1 MKEQFTDAVLI
12 RLDTTSSF
20 SAQQLAMIREAI
32 TAVADRYVIT
42 PNGNEVVAYD
52 CLQPEGYK
60 AFLVIK
66 KAEGLSDNSIK
77 AYKHVIDRFLIAVM
91 KPLENITTTD
101 VQLYLYK
108 KQNGD
113 GNQATS
119 VNNHRRI
126 LSGFFGWLH
135 DGGWIQE
142 NPMRNIKP
150 VKGLKKAYEPITSEQ
165 FELVMG
171 KLKSPRDRAIVAVI
185 AGSGIRIGEACSM
198 RLNRLDLDGR
208 RFYVTGKGNK
218 ERLCFLTPRALY
230 ELKKYL
236 MTRVDDSPW
245 VFVSRRAPHGK
256 IRPSAIQHLL
266 NEVSEELGFRIHPH
280 KLRHFFADNAHEAGI
295 DILDIS
301 RMLGHES
308 VDTTKIYLTA
318 NADDLAHKHMKL
330 R

>member
-20 SAQQLAMIREAI
+20 SAQQLTLIRDAI
-32 TAVADRYVIT
+32 MEMADRYEIT
-42 PNGNEVVAYD
+42 PKGNELVSYD

-60 AFLVIK
+60 AYLVIK

-108 KQNGD
+108 KQNAD
-113 GNQATS
+113 MNQTTS

-126 LSGFFGWLH
+126 LSGFFGWLYN
-135 DGGWIQE
+135 GGWIQE
-142 NPMRNIKP
+142 NPMRNVKP

-165 FELVMG
+165 FELLMG
-171 KLKSPRDRAIVAVI
+171 KLSNARDRAIIAVI
-185 AGSGIRIGEACSM
+185 AGSGIRIGEACTM
-198 RLNRLDLDGR
+198 RLNRLDLEGR
-208 RFYVTGKGNK
+208 RFYVTGKGSK

-236 MTRVDDSPW
+236 KTRADDSPW

-256 IRPSAIQHLL
+256 IRPSAVQHLL
-266 NEVSEELGFRIHPH
+266 NGVSEEIGVRIYPH
-280 KLRHFFADNAHEAGI
+280 KLRHFFADNAHEAGL

-301 RMLGHES
+301 RLLGHES
-308 VDTTKIYLTA
+308 VDTTKIYLTS
-318 NADDLAHKHMKL
+318 NVDDLAHKHMKL